1 MILPLL
7 SLLET
12 ACVASLCVIGVGIG
26 AFYRMKFGEGTHGW
40 LLWAGAGLGILG
52 QILSIIPAVPPGASD
67 LVFVPAA
74 VLLAVG
80 TFWLWFVMLGPRR

>member
-26 AFYRMKFGEGTHGW
+26 AFYRMKFGEGTH
-40 LLWAGAGLGILG
+40 
-52 QILSIIPAVPPGASD
+52 S
-67 LVFVPAA
+67 
-74 VLLAVG
+74 
-80 TFWLWFVMLGPRR
+80 

>member
-1 MILPLL
+1 MILPFL

-12 ACVASLCVIGVGIG
+12 ACVASICVVGIGIG
-26 AFYRMKFGEGTHGW
+26 AFYRRKFGEGTHGW
-40 LLWAGAGLGILG
+40 LLGAGAVLGVAG
-52 QILSIIPAVPPGASD
+52 QILSIIPGVPVGASD

-74 VLLAVG
+74 VLLSIG